1 MDNQLTLQDIAII
14 LAEQTGKSVHDS
26 VRFLQLL
33 LQVVADG
40 LCEEKHV
47 HIKGL
52 GTFQLEYNCAT
63 ESINDDG
70 TGKPRHGATCNRF
83 VFSPDKDLK
92 ALVNHPFSMFEAI
105 EINANVNFPDLQ
117 TIDWLPGQSAAEDI
131 SVEEWA
137 SEPIRAHKEK
147 EESDK
152 MHPVEQEETL
162 QPAEQPPASTNIP
175 TTSTGLDADSQPAP
189 RRKYTYAIFVT
200 LLLALGLSCYIA
212 LRNKGAMAFSP
223 ANPEETIVADTTN
236 PAVCIPKDTLKAV
249 DDTLAFSTPSSNDL
263 DTITIRPG
271 DRLTSIALRYYGH
284 KFFWVYIYE
293 YNKEKIADPNNVP
306 IGTSLRL
313 PAAEKYGINANDRTS
328 IENAAAKQTEILSNL
343 KPS

>member
-1 MDNQLTLQDIAII
+1 MDNQLTLLDIAII
-14 LAEQTGKSVHDS
+14 LAEQTGKSVPDS

-33 LQVVADG
+33 LQMVADG

-63 ESINDDG
+63 ESTIDDG

-212 LRNKGAMAFSP
+212 LRNKGVVAFSP
-223 ANPEETIVADTTN
+223 ANPKETIVADTAN

-284 KFFWVYIYE
+284 KFFWVYIFE